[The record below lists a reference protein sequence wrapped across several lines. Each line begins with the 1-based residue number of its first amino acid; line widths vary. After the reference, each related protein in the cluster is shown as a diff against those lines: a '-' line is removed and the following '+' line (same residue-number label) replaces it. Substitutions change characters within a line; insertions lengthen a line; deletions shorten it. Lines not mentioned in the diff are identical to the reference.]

1 MIGAALV
8 TGILWSGA
16 MKALYRFRWGFW
28 FGMYRR
34 RRLLIV
40 WLHDQPWW

>member
-8 TGILWSGA
+8 TGMLWSGT
-16 MKALYRFRWGFW
+16 LTFLCPYRWAFW
-28 FGMYRR
+28 YDMYRR

-40 WLHDQPWW
+40 WLHDQP